1 MRSFKG
7 MNPKELGLLLKKYRK
22 TNGYKQQEV
31 ADAIGIGRSSYSK
44 YENGTRRIEFD
55 SIIRLSVLYNV
66 SLDAFFAPFVEN
78 GGNAVSDLPATALL
92 VSSPDLSEI
101 DDSLILPLS
110 ADEKKLI
117 LYYRSCFR
125 KNEIMDNAYEILCSD
140 AAIADE
146 IQED

>member
-1 MRSFKG
+1 MRRFKG
-7 MNPKELGLLLKKYRK
+7 MDFKDLGIMLKKYRK

-31 ADAIGIGRSSYSK
+31 ADIIGTGRSTYSK
-44 YENGTRRIEFD
+44 YESGTRKPEID
-55 SIIRLSVLYNV
+55 ALIKLSVLYDI
-66 SLDAFFAPFVEN
+66 SLDVFLAPFIEN
-78 GGNAVSDLPATALL
+78 EASELPATAML

-125 KNEIMDNAYEILCSD
+125 KNEIMDNAYDILCKD

>member
-1 MRSFKG
+1 MDVIQNLRTIRIKRGFSQ
-7 MNPKELGLLLKKYRK
+7 MDIAEVLN
-22 TNGYKQQEV
+22 TTQQQ
-31 ADAIGIGRSSYSK
+31 YSK

-78 GGNAVSDLPATALL
+78 GGNAVSDLPATAML